1 MRKILSVAVL
11 ACLALGAAA
20 PRAAYADD
28 DNSMQVGKDTFV
40 NVGTKLWLNT
50 WQTNLTGS
58 GRNWNQITE
67 GPVVGVIPN
76 LAVRHKNLFVSGSF
90 MVTPDYSFPLQ
101 TNYIGSGGVLDKATI
116 KGSRQEIDMN
126 VGYYIIP
133 QVALTIGYKGVTEK
147 FKVSSS
153 VSGYSEN
160 SVYLNGMTFGITGS
174 APIGNGWSVYGSGA
188 GGFMSV
194 TYLPS
199 SNYTDGAGY
208 EASELGF
215 AWHPHNSS
223 FSTTL
228 GYKFQLIQ
236 TKISSLNSTAY
247 ASLPRNEVTRGFML
261 GANYTF

>member
-28 DNSMQVGKDTFV
+28 DSVQVGKDTYL
-40 NVGTKLWLNT
+40 NVGAKLWLNT

-67 GPVVGVIPN
+67 GPVVGFIPN
-76 LAVRHKNLFVSGSF
+76 IALRHKNLFVSGSF

-101 TNYIGSGGVLDKATI
+101 TNYIGAGGVLDKATI
-116 KGSRQEIDMN
+116 KGNRQEIDMN
-126 VGYYIIP
+126 VGYYIVP
-133 QVALTIGYKGVTEK
+133 QIALTIGYKGVTEK
-147 FKVSSS
+147 FKVTSS

-160 SVYLNGMTFGITGS
+160 SVYLNGVTFGVTGS

-188 GGFMSV
+188 GGFMAVS
-194 TYLPS
+194 YLPAS
-199 SNYTDGAGY
+199 TYTDSAMY
-208 EASELGF
+208 ESSELGL
-215 AWHPHNSS
+215 AWHPHASS

-236 TKISSLNSTAY
+236 TSISSQNSVAY
-247 ASLPRNEVTRGFML
+247 SQLPRNEVTRGFML